1 MSNPIADNA
10 NFFKR
15 QSLHHSVIPSHR
27 HSEGGLP
34 RPDATGIDTTWR
46 HEGRS
51 NSLDHQTPTNKN
63 GDNSRPWNR
72 VLARLSQFGNN
83 DHQGSTLGD
92 NDSSNM
98 TGGRYSTGDD
108 GDTFELMRENRW
120 FPIHF
125 GGVRSGRYSNDTP
138 QGDDDDVL
146 PSTCDFKH
154 GTAEDEQNRTNYFVH
169 PFQPGEA
176 TTAIPSIVTCQPP
189 AEESTNDS
197 LPISFSGPIQFSRPD
212 LQHEEGGSSSST
224 SSSDNTAR
232 PEETLESTKKTHW
245 EKTLEKIKLISSM
258 QQQDTPTTQLDTS
271 ATTIVATSNTLVP
284 YYPPAFDPLFIAFTR
299 DEHGHKSPPILLQCL
314 NVSVT
319 DSEFLDGMGQWAF
332 RIELQYGDV
341 KWVIYRTIAEFVMLH
356 YLLKFK
362 SSLSDY
368 VPAPPTFPNQ
378 LQSLYDSAKTTI
390 GWDRK
395 EETDNQ
401 DGPTDQQQQQ
411 QDENEKQRDALD
423 RRIAL
428 TTYLRELFQR
438 AHMQISYDVCEFLE
452 LSAISMVQDMGWKG
466 KEGYLEHQINFVNP
480 RCCQFWTSHKWNTE
494 WVLLRDSYMA
504 FCETIASDYPT
515 DVLMLD
521 KGFTMTASEPSL
533 LGGYHLTLTNQTRRI
548 RLKGSKREMDEWWTN
563 IRKVQSESPWVHNH
577 RFGSFA
583 PVRHNAKVKW
593 FVDAENHFNAVAE
606 AILSAKSE
614 IYIADW
620 WLSPELYLRR
630 PPSENEDF
638 RLDRLLQRKAREGV
652 MIYIVV
658 YKEMSL
664 ALTIDSAHTKQWL
677 QKLHPNIIVQRHP
690 DHASIDNNVL
700 FWSHHEKIVVI
711 DNRLAFIGGLDLCF
725 GRYDSHQHSLS
736 DCYSNQHEHE
746 IFPGQDYS
754 NPRKKDFVNVAQYD
768 LTLVDRTE
776 VPRMPWHDVTL
787 ATVGPMARDIARHF
801 IQRWNYLKATKSMHR
816 QNLPFLLPKGEY
828 VAARDESKFKGT
840 CRVQALR
847 SSAQWSSGVE
857 REHSIYN
864 AYMECISQ
872 AKHFV
877 YIENQFFISAT
888 DQDKLLR
895 NKIAQALVERII
907 RAHEEQEKFKVFIII
922 PLVPAF
928 EGDLSSSESGSARS
942 VMHFQYMSISRGGN
956 SIIERLT
963 RAGINPSDY
972 IDWYSLR
979 NWGRISPTK
988 QQHHQQKDQ
997 STDDKPVHGDGNNQE
1012 EQTSSGVKLT
1022 DDADNDNETDT
1033 QDLAD
1038 GDDEEYNDPDQYVT
1052 ELLYIHDKIMIVDD
1066 RIVIIGSA
1074 NINDRSQLGNRDSEI
1089 AMIIEDTDMVD
1100 AYMDGKKYK
1109 AAKFAHTLRLQL
1121 WKEHLGLLDFDD
1133 WSSLLNNEPTHEEND
1148 VDVESLQVSS
1158 ATNQQEYDGDYN
1170 KDENENQ
1177 QQPTQPHHHR
1187 HHGNRHRNKKHHR
1200 HSRVKRNNAQDI
1212 QACEAEEPVQM
1223 IDRLSRTK
1231 SLYDTYRN
1239 STPATTHED
1248 EPLEAKALDP
1258 LSDTCYYQLWRKT
1271 AHDNTLIYRRLFRC
1285 VPDDTVSTYQ
1295 QHRVFTGMT
1304 SNEQAPSSTLFTT
1317 AHGHV
1322 ADPLLSGQEIR
1333 QELEQIRG
1341 HLVQFP
1347 VNYLKDENMIGSNN
1361 LIDSVTPMVI
1371 FT

>member
-1 MSNPIADNA
+1 MGT
-10 NFFKR
+10 NF
-15 QSLHHSVIPSHR
+15 
-27 HSEGGLP
+27 
-34 RPDATGIDTTWR
+34 AT
-46 HEGRS
+46 
-51 NSLDHQTPTNKN
+51 
-63 GDNSRPWNR
+63 
-72 VLARLSQFGNN
+72 NN
-83 DHQGSTLGD
+83 D
-92 NDSSNM
+92 N
-98 TGGRYSTGDD
+98 R
-108 GDTFELMRENRW
+108 DTFELIRENRW
-120 FPIHF
+120 FNLNF
-125 GGVRSGRYSNDTP
+125 GSGQSSRRHSSDDYNDFFINKNKF
-138 QGDDDDVL
+138 DDDDLL
-146 PSTCDFKH
+146 PSCIDFKH
-154 GTAEDEQNRTNYFVH
+154 DVTTDGQDQDNTNYFMH
-169 PFQPGEA
+169 PFQ
-176 TTAIPSIVTCQPP
+176 TSIDDT
-189 AEESTNDS
+189 S
-197 LPISFSGPIQFSRPD
+197 LPPPKATPEI
-212 LQHEEGGSSSST
+212 T
-224 SSSDNTAR
+224 DNNI
-232 PEETLESTKKTHW
+232 TKSHW
-245 EKTLEKIKLISSM
+245 ERTMDKLRLISSI
-258 QQQDTPTTQLDTS
+258 QQQGEPTTQLDTT
-271 ATTIVATSNTLVP
+271 ATTIVTSSSALVP
-284 YYPPAFDPLFIAFTR
+284 YYPPAFDPIFIAFSR
-299 DEHGHKSPPILLQCL
+299 DEHGNKLPPILLQCL

-319 DSEFLDGMGQWAF
+319 DSEYLDGMGQWAF

-356 YLLKFK
+356 YMLRFK
-362 SSLSDY
+362 SSVSDY

-395 EETDNQ
+395 EDEDDDQ
-401 DGPTDQQQQQ
+401 DQIQQQQNMDIN
-411 QDENEKQRDALD
+411 DENEKQRDALD

-428 TTYLRELFQR
+428 TTYLRDLFKR

-466 KEGYLEHQINFVNP
+466 KEGYLQHRINFVNP
-480 RCCQFWTSHKWNTE
+480 RCCQFWTSRAWNTE
-494 WVLLRDSYMA
+494 WVLLRDSYIA
-504 FCETIASDYPT
+504 FCENISSDTPT

-521 KGFTMTASEPSL
+521 KGFTMTSSEPNL
-533 LGGYHLTLTNQTRRI
+533 LGHYHLTLTNQTRRI
-548 RLKGSKREMDEWWTN
+548 RLKGSKREMDEWWNN
-563 IRKVQSESPWVHNH
+563 IKKVQNESPWVRNH

-630 PPSENEDF
+630 PPAQNEEF

-677 QKLHPNIIVQRHP
+677 QSLHPNIMVQRHP
-690 DHASIDNNVL
+690 DHASMDNNVL
-700 FWSHHEKIVVI
+700 FWSHHEKIVVV

-725 GRYDSHQHSLS
+725 GRYDSHEHSLS
-736 DCYSNQHEHE
+736 DWVPDDPDQE

-754 NPRKKDFVNVAQYD
+754 NPRKKDFVNVAHHD
-768 LTLVDRTE
+768 LTLVDRQ
-776 VPRMPWHDVTL
+776 VIPRMPWHDVTL

-864 AYMECISQ
+864 AYMECINQ
-872 AKHFV
+872 AKHFI

-907 RAHEEQEKFKVFIII
+907 RAHEEKEKFKVFIII

-928 EGDLSSSESGSARS
+928 EGDLADSGSSAKS
-942 VMHFQYMSISRGGN
+942 VMHFQYTSISRGGN
-956 SIIERLT
+956 SIIERLE

-979 NWGRISPTK
+979 NWGRIQQTRRQQDHQPTENNDIR
-988 QQHHQQKDQ
+988 KDG
-997 STDDKPVHGDGNNQE
+997 SHSEENNTPFHSTFVAEASATTDDHDNDTPLDDQ
-1012 EQTSSGVKLT
+1012 QSSEIHIPLKKDDDQVSRDDDDNSEY
-1022 DDADNDNETDT
+1022 DDAD
-1033 QDLAD
+1033 
-1038 GDDEEYNDPDQYVT
+1038 QYVS

-1066 RIVIIGSA
+1066 RLALIGSA

-1089 AMIIEDTDMVD
+1089 AMVIEDTEMVGS
-1100 AYMDGKKYK
+1100 YMDGKKYK

-1133 WSSLLNNEPTHEEND
+1133 WSSLLAND
-1148 VDVESLQVSS
+1148 KDHNSDIVNHLDVTS
-1158 ATNQQEYDGDYN
+1158 AT
-1170 KDENENQ
+1170 Q
-1177 QQPTQPHHHR
+1177 QQNMDHHHR
-1187 HHGNRHRNKKHHR
+1187 HHHHHR
-1200 HSRVKRNNAQDI
+1200 HKHHHSHRHYHHQTQKDNDKDI
-1212 QACEAEEPVQM
+1212 QFCEAEEPVRM
-1223 IDRLSRTK
+1223 IDRLSRTR
-1231 SLYDTYRN
+1231 SLYDTFKAPN
-1239 STPATTHED
+1239 QGKDSND
-1248 EPLEAKALDP
+1248 EQQRLDAMALDP
-1258 LSDTCYYQLWRKT
+1258 LSDQCYYNVWRKT
-1271 AHDNTLIYRRLFRC
+1271 AESNTLIYRRLFHC
-1285 VPDDTVSTYQ
+1285 VPDDTIHTYE
-1295 QHRVFTGMT
+1295 QHRRFTGMNMSDNSTETPSAT
-1304 SNEQAPSSTLFTT
+1304 SLFT
-1317 AHGHV
+1317 AYGHV

-1333 QELEQIRG
+1333 EELETIQG

-1361 LIDSVTPMVI
+1361 IIDSVTPMVI